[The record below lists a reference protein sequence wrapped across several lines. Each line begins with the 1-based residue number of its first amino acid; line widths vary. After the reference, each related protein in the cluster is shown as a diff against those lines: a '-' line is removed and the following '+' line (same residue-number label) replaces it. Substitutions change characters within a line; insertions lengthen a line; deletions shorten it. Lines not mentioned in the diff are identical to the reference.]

1 MPKGFRYLEYMGD
14 EYVEAVGDSL
24 EEAFSNAALGMI
36 NVMLHV
42 DRVKAKEWQE
52 VEVEGFDLQNLLYNW
67 LEYLLI
73 KVTLDEFV
81 PVKFKIEIE
90 GGKGAWHLRGRMA
103 GEPYDRQKHG
113 YKSEV
118 KAVTYHTMAI
128 ERKGKAY
135 KLRYLLDL

>member
-1 MPKGFRYLEYMGD
+1 MPKGFRYLEYMSD
-14 EYVEAVGDSL
+14 EYIEAMGDSL

-36 NVMLHV
+36 NVMLYIDMV
-42 DRVKAKEWQE
+42 EAKELRE
-52 VEVEGFDLQNLLYNW
+52 VEVEGFDLKNLLYNW
-67 LEYLLI
+67 LEFLLV

-81 PVKFKIEIE
+81 PVKFEINIK
-90 GGKGAWHLRGRMA
+90 GGNRGWYLKGKMA

-118 KAVTYHTMAI
+118 KAVTYHTMTI
-128 ERKGKAY
+128 EREGKAY